1 MTPSITKAL
10 PKLDD
15 RQRRH
20 SQANRRAGS
29 DGRSLEVQRVLQT
42 TPSPAERLYLALG
55 HRRAEIIR
63 LLEKNK
69 LPVEEA
75 SDLLDA
81 VARSL
86 LAEEIADD
94 LDERLLERVR
104 EAVASWRRQEAERR
118 RQLDDWIGALVA
130 GKVIRAAERGQ
141 VLAELLKPWT
151 PPSPSRSCANVL
163 VHLRLGATR

>member
-1 MTPSITKAL
+1 ML
-10 PKLDD
+10 
-15 RQRRH
+15 
-20 SQANRRAGS
+20 QA
-29 DGRSLEVQRVLQT
+29 
-42 TPSPAERLYLALG
+42 TPSPAERLHLALD
-55 HRRAEIIR
+55 HHRAEIIR

-81 VARSL
+81 IARSL
-86 LAEEIADD
+86 LAEETADD
-94 LDERLLERVR
+94 LDERLLARVR
-104 EAVASWRRQEAERR
+104 EAVASWRRQESERR
-118 RQLDDWIGALVA
+118 RQLDDWVGALVA